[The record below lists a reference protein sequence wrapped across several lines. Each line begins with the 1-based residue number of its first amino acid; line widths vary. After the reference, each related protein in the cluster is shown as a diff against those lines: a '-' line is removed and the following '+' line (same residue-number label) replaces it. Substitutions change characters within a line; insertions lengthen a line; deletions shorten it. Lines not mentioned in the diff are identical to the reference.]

1 MQGGDGAGPVCA
13 PTNGG
18 RQQDPSTLQA
28 RPLLWPVGGCV
39 GKTACC
45 VLVPVLDSA
54 SFSADHNA
62 DQYFPPITC
71 HPPLLQET
79 PASQG
84 LRGSKLARPC
94 LSFPGQRDSPGR
106 AEVLQSPRHWAWS
119 SRQPPARSGAPR
131 TLLPLVW
138 EPSRRTPTPTSTWA
152 HPGCAPSTRAV
163 LGQEQVLSKRLSPEA
178 KACIVMNL
186 GGQALLVCRKY
197 FQSLGPSQHIPLG
210 KIFLNPK

>member
-13 PTNGG
+13 PTHGG

-79 PASQG
+79 PASEG

-131 TLLPLVW
+131 TLLGPPWLC
-138 EPSRRTPTPTSTWA
+138 SQ
-152 HPGCAPSTRAV
+152 HQGCPWTTA
-163 LGQEQVLSKRLSPEA
+163 GKRLSPEA